1 MYDRQTSENSEN
13 LEDLDFNLTS
23 SPISEWLMELDE
35 TEMEVVTGGI
45 LPAAWYQRWL
55 NKFKVGNI
63 DFFRAQRLVGRL
75 LNEDAVGNTPT
86 NNATGSNW
94 WRNLSGN
101 DQFQWNVGVVQV
113 INANVPPNVN
123 YGFRP
128 FG

>member
-1 MYDRQTSENSEN
+1 MNVSVNPKQYDQENI
-13 LEDLDFNLTS
+13 S
-23 SPISEWLMELDE
+23 SSISPEWLMELDE
-35 TEMEVVTGGI
+35 AEMEIVTGGL

-55 NKFKVGNI
+55 NKFKVGSI

-86 NNATGSNW
+86 NNAIGFNW
-94 WRNLSGN
+94 WRNLSSN

-113 INANVPPNVN
+113 INANVPPTAN
-123 YGFRP
+123 YSFRP